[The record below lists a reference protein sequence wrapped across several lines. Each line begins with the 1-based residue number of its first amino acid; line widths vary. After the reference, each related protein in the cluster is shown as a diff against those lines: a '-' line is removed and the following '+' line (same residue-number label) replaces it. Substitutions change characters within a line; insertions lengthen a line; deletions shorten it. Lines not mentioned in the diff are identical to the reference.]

1 MKTEKVQ
8 WYLNLQ
14 TNVKILQVKE
24 FVIIEETKK
33 KKKFPYPTKFGR
45 KYHILFSLFLP
56 LLELIMENVFWPFWM

>member
-1 MKTEKVQ
+1 MKTENVH

-33 KKKFPYPTKFGR
+33 K
-45 KYHILFSLFLP
+45 ISLS
-56 LLELIMENVFWPFWM
+56 N